1 MIVEKNMKI
10 EKDAQE
16 VGKLLVDLID
26 AIVNKKDYNL
36 VIADLIPAIDSI
48 ATVPASWE
56 QNKGLVLGSILF
68 ELGNIANIL
77 DKK

>member
-16 VGKLLVDLID
+16 VGRLVVDLID
-26 AIVNKKDYNL
+26 AIANKKDYSA
-36 VIADLIPAIDSI
+36 VIADLIPAIDSV
-48 ATVPASWE
+48 ATVPASWQE
-56 QNKGLVLGSILF
+56 NKGLVLGSLLF
-68 ELGNIANIL
+68 ELGNIANIF